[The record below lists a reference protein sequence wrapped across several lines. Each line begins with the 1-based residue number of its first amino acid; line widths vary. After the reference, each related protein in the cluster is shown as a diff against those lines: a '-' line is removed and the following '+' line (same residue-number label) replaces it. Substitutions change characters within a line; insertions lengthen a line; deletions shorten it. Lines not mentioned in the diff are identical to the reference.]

1 MQQVLIV
8 MRHSAWHD
16 SQAREA
22 QDLALA
28 MAAMEH
34 QVNIL
39 YLGEAVL
46 QLLPL
51 SGKLVGKDFTLA
63 QKLFPLYD
71 IGEIYV
77 CATALHQYQL
87 EPSML
92 RLPVTIVD
100 DFGLAAQQ
108 QAQSLLVF

>member
-34 QVNIL
+34 PVNLL

-46 QLLPL
+46 QLLPFA
-51 SGKLVGKDFTLA
+51 GKPVGKDFTIA
-63 QKLFPLYD
+63 QKLFPMYD

-77 CATALHQYQL
+77 CANALRQYQL
-87 EPSML
+87 DATLL
-92 RLPVTIVD
+92 RLPVNVVT

-108 QAQSLLVF
+108 QAQHLLVF

>member
-1 MQQVLIV
+1 MTQVLII
-8 MRHSAWHD
+8 MRSSAWQD

-28 MAAMEH
+28 TAAMDNPVH
-34 QVNIL
+34 LL

-51 SGKLVGKDFTLA
+51 TGKPVGKDFTVA

-71 IGEIYV
+71 IGEVYV
-77 CATALHQYQL
+77 CAKALDQYQID
-87 EPSML
+87 PASL
-92 RLPVTIVD
+92 RLPVVVVD
-100 DFGLAAQQ
+100 DFGLTAQQ
-108 QAQSLLVF
+108 QAQQLLVF

>member
-1 MQQVLIV
+1 MAQVLIV

-16 SQAREA
+16 NQAREA

-28 MAAMEH
+28 IAAMDNPVH
-34 QVNIL
+34 LL

-51 SGKLVGKDFTLA
+51 TGKPVGKDFTVA

-71 IGEIYV
+71 IGEVYV
-77 CATALHQYQL
+77 CASALKQYQL
-87 EPSML
+87 DPATL
-92 RLPVTIVD
+92 RLPVTVVD
-100 DFGLAAQQ
+100 DFGLAVQQ
-108 QAQSLLVF
+108 QAQQLLVF